1 MATQLTAHD
10 AKLSLNGHVFSKGE
24 EICARFGPALG
35 WKELGILLGDRT
47 LVRYPVE
54 IAFDAAPL
62 HAGECAHPVAKGERP
77 EDGFTMFVHPFFM
90 VQLPSVSWLVLYQLV
105 VVNYGEFASSDD
117 AETFGAAALGISRD
131 EYYARLCALADE
143 LGGGGESGGG
153 GCGSGCG

>member
-54 IAFDAAPL
+54 IAFDAVPL

-77 EDGFTMFVHPFFM
+77 EDGFTMFV
-90 VQLPSVSWLVLYQLV
+90 
-105 VVNYGEFASSDD
+105 
-117 AETFGAAALGISRD
+117 GADQAGNLLEVGISTAAT
-131 EYYARLCALADE
+131 ARSSFMLCPPNR
-143 LGGGGESGGG
+143 ST
-153 GCGSGCG
+153 